1 MSNLDIFCLV
11 KALELQLGKKGELV
25 LNVTGNS
32 MLPEF
37 AEGDR
42 IKVRKADNISA
53 GDVIVFVYEMN
64 LHVHRIL
71 YMRENVLYC
80 KGDNSFRIEEIT
92 YNDIVG
98 KVTGIIPGQAETVR
112 ELVKPDEEFLS
123 LSLAVGREFLRLGC
137 DREKI
142 CASEVYLRYQ
152 ACANRQFDA
161 RQGQSGQ
168 QDDKAGE
175 QDEDDKTGRRN
186 KVGRLDME
194 EKQ

>member
-11 KALELQLGKKGELV
+11 KGLELQLGKKDGLV

-32 MLPEF
+32 MLPAF

-42 IKVRKADNISA
+42 IKIRKADNISM
-53 GDVIVFVYEMN
+53 GDVIVFVYKMN
-64 LHVHRIL
+64 LLVHRIL

-92 YNDIVG
+92 YKDIVG
-98 KVTGIIPGQAETVR
+98 KVTEVMPGRAETEQTDAEPTVR
-112 ELVKPDEEFLS
+112 KLAKPDEEFLR

-142 CASEVYLRYQ
+142 YTSEIYLRYQ
-152 ACANRQFDA
+152 NCANRQI
-161 RQGQSGQ
+161 S
-168 QDDKAGE
+168 E
-175 QDEDDKTGRRN
+175 RN
-186 KVGRLDME
+186 
-194 EKQ
+194 